1 MKKALEACLIFMFVF
16 ALNGYGNEV
25 SHQSYLDDM
34 HNNHY
39 DYNLGRLCS
48 PDHCLTSM
56 EQQISTTPNNLL
68 DTQDLSQR
76 MLFSGRKEGIEIAQ
90 GETESNGTTTSA
102 TGAEIKESNQP
113 ETAQEL
119 TQKEEKVLIQ
129 KQIKGQEESSQSE
142 ATPEQNSPQ
151 PQGVGSKKQE
161 AAETQNSLVRNTSYT
176 VKRGD
181 SIYTIA
187 KKFRVSVEEL
197 KRVNGLKNNQV
208 SAGQVLEIPGEKR
221 ASAQKK
227 RVKSQEE
234 FLQSQASKTA
244 PQEEVINLQ
253 NEIDIR
259 DLIQT
264 MSEITGE
271 TFLLDE
277 SVKGRK
283 VTIVTP
289 REGFKKQN
297 AIRFFEAILDLN
309 GFTIVRK
316 DGINKVIPKRDIKT
330 ESLPTGV
337 GVEYGSNSEKF
348 VTRLVPLKNVNAVE
362 IANILKPLVSKEGD
376 ILAYPASNTLI
387 IIETASNLNR
397 ILKII
402 ESVDLE
408 TGIEFIKIKHAEA
421 ADVAAKLTQIFG
433 GENLAPAVEQP
444 AQPATV
450 PSSERRGLRSRVP
463 TSVTSGATG
472 GQSGFSGL
480 KVISDERTNSL
491 IVIAHPEDM
500 NKIRAIIEK
509 LDVEVEQAEQGVYVI
524 RLQNADAQEVV
535 AVLSSLISGGGGGA
549 AIPARSTRGIGG
561 RTNGGFGGG
570 TFGGQYQGGQA
581 GTFSGFGQQ
590 GTLGGFGQ
598 QGSLGGFGQ
607 QGISGG
613 LGQSGGQIQREN
625 AGGGSG
631 VSAIVAGGLRVTA
644 DPATNSVIVVGSRR
658 DYEAVKKVIDQLDI
672 RRKQVFVEA
681 AILEV
686 SLDKLKNLG
695 ANLSFGFAFNNGGGG
710 FGGTIL
716 PGIPSLLGVAATPQS
731 FVSTIGGL
739 SGAFLGVVGKTVNIN
754 GVQIPSYSALI
765 QALTSVNDVNVL
777 STPSLLTRDNEEA
790 KIVVAD
796 VIPFPTGSTVG
807 QTGVTVQTIDREP
820 VGILLDITPQIGE
833 GDYMSLNIHTE
844 GSATTKPPTG
854 LNTQQFGI
862 ATTTRSADS
871 SVIVKDGQ
879 TIVIGGLVQDRETV
893 SQSKVPLLGDIP
905 LLGHLF
911 KFESKE
917 STKVNLMILLT
928 PKIVRDENDM
938 QKILEERQKR
948 NMLLQKKG
956 FEKGGY

>member
-1 MKKALEACLIFMFVF
+1 MK
-16 ALNGYGNEV
+16 
-25 SHQSYLDDM
+25 
-34 HNNHY
+34 
-39 DYNLGRLCS
+39 R
-48 PDHCLTSM
+48 
-56 EQQISTTPNNLL
+56 
-68 DTQDLSQR
+68 
-76 MLFSGRKEGIEIAQ
+76 IEIAQ
-90 GETESNGTTTSA
+90 GETESNETATSA
-102 TGAEIKESNQP
+102 TGVEIKEPNQS
-113 ETAQEL
+113 ETAQGQH
-119 TQKEEKVLIQ
+119 QKEEKVLIQ

-151 PQGVGSKKQE
+151 PQGIGSNKQE
-161 AAETQNSLVRNTSYT
+161 GAEAQNSLVRNTSYT
-176 VKRGD
+176 VRKGD
-181 SIYTIA
+181 NIYTIA
-187 KKFRVSVEEL
+187 KKFHVSVEEL

-208 SAGQVLEIPGEKR
+208 SAGQVLEIPGEKK

-234 FLQSQASKTA
+234 FLESQASKTA

-253 NEIDIR
+253 SEIDIR

-271 TFLLDE
+271 TFLLDD

-297 AIRFFEAILDLN
+297 AIRLFEAILDLN

-316 DGINKVIPKRDIKT
+316 DGISKVITKRDIKT
-330 ESLPTGV
+330 ESIPTGV

-433 GENLAPAVEQP
+433 GENVAPTVEQP
-444 AQPATV
+444 AQPVAQQIL
-450 PSSERRGLRSRVP
+450 RRGLRSRVP
-463 TSVTSGATG
+463 TPVTSEATG

-500 NKIRAIIEK
+500 NKIKAVIEK
-509 LDVEVEQAEQGVYVI
+509 LDVEVEQPEQGVYVI

-535 AVLSSLISGGGGGA
+535 AVLSNLISGGGGGA
-549 AIPARSTRGIGG
+549 TIPARSTRGIGG

-570 TFGGQYQGGQA
+570 TFGGQYRGGQA

-607 QGISGG
+607 QGISGEF
-613 LGQSGGQIQREN
+613 GQSGGQIQREN
-625 AGGGSG
+625 AAGGSG
-631 VSAIVAGGLRVTA
+631 VSAIVAEGLRVTA
-644 DPATNSVIVVGSRR
+644 DPATNSVVVVGSRR
-658 DYEAVKKVIDQLDI
+658 DYEAIKKVIDQLDI

-686 SLDKLKNLG
+686 GLDNLKNLG
-695 ANLSFGFAFNNGGGG
+695 ANFSFAFTFDNGAG

-716 PGIPSLLGVAATPQS
+716 PGIPSLLGAAASPQS
-731 FVSTIGGL
+731 FQTAIGGL

-754 GVQIPSYSALI
+754 GVQVPSYSALI
-765 QALTSVNDVNVL
+765 QALSSTNDVNVL
-777 STPSLLTRDNEEA
+777 STPSILTRDNEEA
-790 KIVVAD
+790 QIVVAD

-833 GDYMSLNIHTE
+833 GDYMGLNIHTE
-844 GSATTKPPTG
+844 VSATTNPPTG

-871 SVIVKDGQ
+871 SVVVKDGQ

-893 SQSKVPLLGDIP
+893 TQSKVPLLGDIP

-911 KFESKE
+911 KFESKK

-928 PKIVRDENDM
+928 PKIVQDDNDM